1 MEPIVPNINRIFVIF
16 GLAGGDNSP
25 GHGIG
30 GGYIKL

>member
-1 MEPIVPNINRIFVIF
+1 MEPIVPNINRIF

-25 GHGIG
+25 GHGIE

>member
-1 MEPIVPNINRIFVIF
+1 MEPIVPNIRN
-16 GLAGGDNSP
+16 ADNSP